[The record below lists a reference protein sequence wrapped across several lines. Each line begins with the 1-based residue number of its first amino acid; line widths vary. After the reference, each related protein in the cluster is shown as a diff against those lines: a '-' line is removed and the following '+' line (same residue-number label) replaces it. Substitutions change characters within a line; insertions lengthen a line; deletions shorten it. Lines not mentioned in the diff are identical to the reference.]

1 MSRTNAA
8 PATGVSQVEAP
19 NPLGTAPVPAL
30 LLKYAPPA
38 ILSMMVT
45 ALYNI
50 IDTFFV
56 GHGVGEDGIAATT
69 VAFPLMMLMGAFAAW
84 FGAGGNAYTALKLGE
99 GKHETAERALGNT
112 AFLLIA
118 VPLLLTVLALVF
130 LDPVLDFLGATDAN
144 RQLSRDF
151 CHVIMLGFVIQAVGT
166 GLSNFIR
173 TDGAPT
179 YALVVMFVGT
189 VASCL
194 LNWLLVMGLG
204 MGMTGSALATVAG
217 QAVTT
222 ALVVQYFFSKRC
234 KMRLR
239 ASYLG
244 PDSSLIGIVA
254 MLGLSTF
261 LVQVAGALTSSMLN
275 LQITALG
282 PTDPIGADGGLTV
295 IGTVNK
301 VTQLLFFVILGF
313 SVAAQPI
320 LGYNYGAQSYR
331 RVRSTLWITIAAAMV
346 TNLVLW
352 GLCRLFCDQ
361 IMTFFG
367 LGPDLHAFAA
377 TTLML
382 MTLMF
387 PVVPFQVVGSNYFQ
401 ATGQPL
407 KATFLTLTRQLI
419 FYLPCLFV
427 VPLFLPDF
435 TGLTPLAA
443 LAAAPAFADG
453 LAILVTIVF
462 VVREMLRLKNLQA
475 IHDARLAAHDD
486 SWARVARNVE
496 ETASRQRALAD
507 RTATP
512 APSSAPRPPAVP
524 TNRSDAF
531 VRAENEDD
539 DGYDPYSDRPCS
551 PEPLYEADP
560 WR

>member
-1 MSRTNAA
+1 MAEANTPSA
-8 PATGVSQVEAP
+8 PAAARPDEP
-19 NPLGTAPVPAL
+19 NPLGTAPIPAL

-56 GHGVGEDGIAATT
+56 GHGVGEDGIGATT

-84 FGAGGNAYTALKLGE
+84 FGAGGNALAALKLGE
-99 GKHETAERALGNT
+99 GRREDAERTLGNSL
-112 AFLLIA
+112 FMLVA
-118 VPLLLTVLALVF
+118 VPLVLTVVSLAF

-151 CHVIMLGFVIQAVGT
+151 CHVILVGFVIQAVGA

-179 YALVVMFVGT
+179 YALVVMLAGT
-189 VASCL
+189 VVSCL
-194 LNWLLVMGLG
+194 LNWLFVMVMG

-217 QAVTT
+217 QAVTA
-222 ALVVQYFFSKRC
+222 ALVLQYFFSHRC
-234 KMRLR
+234 TMRLR
-239 ASYLG
+239 AAYVVPRAKLVSH
-244 PDSSLIGIVA
+244 IAV
-254 MLGLSTF
+254 LGLATF

-301 VTQLLFFVILGF
+301 VTQLLFFVIMGF
-313 SVAAQPI
+313 SIAVQPI
-320 LGYNYGAQSYR
+320 LGFNYGAQNYR
-331 RVRSTLWITIAAAMV
+331 RVRSALWITIAAAMV

-352 GLCRLFCDQ
+352 SLCRLFCDQ

-367 LGPDLHAFAA
+367 LGPDLHDFAA

-427 VPLFLPDF
+427 VPAFLPSL
-435 TGLTPLAA
+435 TGMTPLAC
-443 LAAAPAFADG
+443 LPAAPAFADA
-453 LAILVTIVF
+453 LAILVTVFF
-462 VVREMLRLKNLQA
+462 VVREMGRLKGLQQT
-475 IHDARLAAHDD
+475 HDARVAGHEQA
-486 SWARVARNVE
+486 WAQVERNVRGAE
-496 ETASRQRALAD
+496 DRRLAD
-507 RTATP
+507 AAER
-512 APSSAPRPPAVP
+512 PS
-524 TNRSDAF
+524 
-531 VRAENEDD
+531 
-539 DGYDPYSDRPCS
+539 DPNQD
-551 PEPLYEADP
+551 
-560 WR
+560 

>member
-1 MSRTNAA
+1 MAEANATPLSQPTPGA
-8 PATGVSQVEAP
+8 PTGAP
-19 NPLGTAPVPAL
+19 GTPRPDETNPLGTAPIPAL

-56 GHGVGEDGIAATT
+56 GHGVGEDGIGATT
-69 VAFPLMMLMGAFAAW
+69 VAFPLMLLMGAFAAW
-84 FGAGGNAYTALKLGE
+84 FGAGGNALAALKLGE
-99 GKHETAERALGNT
+99 GRHGDAERTLGNT
-112 AFLLIA
+112 LFMLVA
-118 VPLLLTVLALVF
+118 VPLALTVASLAF
-130 LDPVLDFLGATDAN
+130 LDPILDFLGATEAN

-151 CHVIMLGFVIQAVGT
+151 CHVILLGFVIQAVGA

-179 YALVVMFVGT
+179 YALVVMLVGT
-189 VASCL
+189 VVSCL
-194 LNWLLVMGLG
+194 LNWLLVMVWG

-217 QAVTT
+217 QAVT
-222 ALVVQYFFSKRC
+222 AVLVMQYFFSRRC
-234 KMRLR
+234 KMRLHTVCLSPR
-239 ASYLG
+239 PKLLG
-244 PDSSLIGIVA
+244 EIAV
-254 MLGLSTF
+254 LGLATF

-301 VTQLLFFVILGF
+301 VIQLLFFVILGF
-313 SVAAQPI
+313 SIAAQPI
-320 LGYNYGAQSYR
+320 LGFNYGAQNYR
-331 RVRSTLWITIAAAMV
+331 RVRSALWVTIAAALV

-361 IMTFFG
+361 IMTFFN
-367 LGPDLHAFAA
+367 LGPDLHDFAA

-387 PVVPFQVVGSNYFQ
+387 PVVPLQVVGSNYFQ

-427 VPLFLPDF
+427 VPEVLPRFVDM
-435 TGLTPLAA
+435 TPLAC
-443 LAAAPAFADG
+443 LPAAPAVADA
-453 LAILVTIVF
+453 LAIVVTAFF
-462 VVREMLRLKNLQA
+462 VAREMRRLKALQET
-475 IHDARLAAHDD
+475 HDARIASHEDT
-486 SWARVARNVE
+486 WARVAE
-496 ETASRQRALAD
+496 RARAAD
-507 RTATP
+507 DHRRAV
-512 APSSAPRPPAVP
+512 AP
-524 TNRSDAF
+524 RSDA
-531 VRAENEDD
+531 
-539 DGYDPYSDRPCS
+539 DPAC
-551 PEPLYEADP
+551 E
-560 WR
+560 